1 MLIGRKGHL
10 NNEDRSKAKTSK
22 ATSPKEQ
29 QMKLKTKIAV
39 IALAVAAS
47 TILAWS
53 DPGENHTPTIEGGT
67 ASCR

>member
-1 MLIGRKGHL
+1 
-10 NNEDRSKAKTSK
+10 
-22 ATSPKEQ
+22 
-29 QMKLKTKIAV
+29 MKLKTKIAV